1 MSKIQEKTILEKLRV
16 LCSNPKFLS
25 TYAKIVLNDRYIS
38 YNFLTNPIE
47 NLIPSKSF
55 TKLNEAELL
64 LLLNFIVEG
73 KNSDGTLSIEDV
85 SEEYEEDTR
94 QLLETL
100 HEEIG
105 EGMLSSLLDILND
118 PRGRQ
123 LSEFPDLNSDG
134 IREISLYTEEFVYD
148 FQLLELAA
156 ERYESDDAWLK
167 KNLGFTSL
175 QMVRVV
181 KLISR
186 LQFCLLAGSVDGT
199 VAGSFDAFDITDIV
213 NRLVTEEGA
222 VVSRVIIFFTTEVV
236 QFPISVFGDYNELI
250 ARPIVKIHNRLFLF
264 LQSTLARAC
273 YEAPFYSMIQD
284 KEYAPIVANHRGDF
298 TENFVFTSLLRTFG
312 PNQVFRNVNL
322 WRGKNKVGE
331 IDILAVSA
339 GQAVIIQCKSKGM
352 TQSARSGDLHKA
364 QSDFQL
370 AVKNAFEQNILCGKY
385 LVDTDVEFKDSTNR
399 TVNISHSY
407 AKIYPIT
414 VVSDIYPS
422 LAIQAEQFISS
433 EDIQQSRLSG
443 IELPIFTDIF
453 FIDVLTEILKY
464 PLLFLDFLGER
475 SKAGRNIHAQT
486 ELNILGAYLSYP
498 SFSDIDSLEY
508 IGEDVGLNVDAIMI
522 ARRSLPVMPKNVDLG
537 FLTLFE
543 ENIEQK
549 NVGRILNKITIP
561 ESYNDF
567 ISDSIFLHVA
577 ADSQE
582 ELESAI
588 ETLVKKCSLD
598 SPVHTLSFQ
607 KNSRFGISLVAC
619 NRRSNQYEYPT
630 DIINY
635 LNNQCKNRQGSWSI
649 LIFDS
654 STLKIIGS
662 EIAKSNDK
670 W

>member
-1 MSKIQEKTILEKLRV
+1 M
-16 LCSNPKFLS
+16 
-25 TYAKIVLNDRYIS
+25 
-38 YNFLTNPIE
+38 
-47 NLIPSKSF
+47 
-55 TKLNEAELL
+55 
-64 LLLNFIVEG
+64 
-73 KNSDGTLSIEDV
+73 
-85 SEEYEEDTR
+85 
-94 QLLETL
+94 
-100 HEEIG
+100 
-105 EGMLSSLLDILND
+105 
-118 PRGRQ
+118 
-123 LSEFPDLNSDG
+123 
-134 IREISLYTEEFVYD
+134 
-148 FQLLELAA
+148 
-156 ERYESDDAWLK
+156 
-167 KNLGFTSL
+167 
-175 QMVRVV
+175 
-181 KLISR
+181 
-186 LQFCLLAGSVDGT
+186 
-199 VAGSFDAFDITDIV
+199 
-213 NRLVTEEGA
+213 
-222 VVSRVIIFFTTEVV
+222 
-236 QFPISVFGDYNELI
+236 
-250 ARPIVKIHNRLFLF
+250 
-264 LQSTLARAC
+264 
-273 YEAPFYSMIQD
+273 
-284 KEYAPIVANHRGDF
+284 
-298 TENFVFTSLLRTFG
+298 
-312 PNQVFRNVNL
+312 
-322 WRGKNKVGE
+322 
-331 IDILAVSA
+331 
-339 GQAVIIQCKSKGM
+339 
-352 TQSARSGDLHKA
+352 
-364 QSDFQL
+364 
-370 AVKNAFEQNILCGKY
+370 KNAFEQNILCGKY

-407 AKIYPIT
+407 AKLYPIT